1 MAISSL
7 TYPGVE
13 IKERDLGTYG
23 VNSAQVKTFVAGFTH
38 KGEIKKPTEIYDM
51 SSYVNQF
58 GEPTNDAEFYTYV
71 AASQAVA
78 AGGVAVVSR
87 IPYANLASSGYRG
100 VALKFG
106 TATLVSDPAVTQFIS
121 EETKKALITQFGSDV
136 QIAMMSTSN
145 ISISEGTYELASAG
159 GEFAAQPA
167 SDDPED
173 GNYDSIADA
182 NFVVIDYK
190 RTIANDD
197 DDNGGLFYV
206 FFDPIIALRSQRLI
220 ESGDKSMNCVT
231 QVISS
236 TGKEIDTWNVPLSG
250 GVDTDSISRQIARQ
264 FPTFTQTVDYTT
276 APVSGS
282 FTIERTYNNTI
293 GVAVCRIGKS
303 DSAVAYQMIS
313 VVEVFVGSV
322 IPSYDQLTRQSRY
335 IVDIVN
341 YSSNYIRMFANRLN
355 QVAEGKTASGTS
367 EGMKPMP
374 LAGCLIKIGSDL
386 NFSAPH
392 PSIVDVRSF
401 AFGSDAKLISGSS
414 INGYLLE
421 SLKQISD
428 VDSVQVDIICDAGLS
443 SIANFVSNNHTE
455 GLAAYYEPD
464 LDITDGVIE
473 SPGQL
478 SVWSTICNTLEQ
490 FCSGTRKDCVAL
502 LDAPRNATLK
512 GSQKLVRDDIKN
524 SSFSEQCVTAFNT
537 VAASQNS
544 SYSAM
549 FANWV
554 QMANPYTGKNVWV
567 PPSCFVAYSCSICD
581 LQYNSWD
588 APAFLERGTISGI
601 IDISLIPDAEIES
614 FLYPKSINY
623 IKYFSSDGYVI
634 WGQKT
639 TQKTEGA
646 FSRLNVRRS
655 ILRHERYIRQT
666 LRQFIG
672 ENNTTFTRRSAIDAI
687 DPYMRNVKAK
697 NGVYDY
703 LLVCDTSNNPPEVI
717 DANEMAFAALMQPV
731 KTAEKIVATIAVT
744 NTGADLTEYV
754 SMI

>member
-38 KGEIKKPTEIYDM
+38 KGEIKKPIEIYDM
-51 SSYVNQF
+51 ASYVSQY
-58 GEPTNDAEFYTYV
+58 GEPTNDAEFYTYT
-71 AASQAVA
+71 AVNQVIKS
-78 AGGVAVVSR
+78 GGVAVVSR
-87 IPYANLASSGYRG
+87 MPYDNLASDGYNG

-106 TATLVSDPAVTQFIS
+106 APKKLSEVTDAELLNSTTKGALISQFGAETLIS
-121 EETKKALITQFGSDV
+121 EMTV
-136 QIAMMSTSN
+136 SN
-145 ISISEGTYELASAG
+145 IAISDKRYELASAG
-159 GEFAAQPA
+159 GDFTSTPTGEEAGT
-167 SDDPED
+167 SDM
-173 GNYDSIADA
+173 IADA
-182 NFVVIDYK
+182 NFIVVDYK

-197 DDNGGLFYV
+197 DDNGGMFYV
-206 FFDPIIALRSQRLI
+206 FFDPIIAMKSQRLI
-220 ESGDKSMNCVT
+220 SDTGMAMNCLTAV
-231 QVISS
+231 VSS
-236 TGKEIDTWNVPLSG
+236 SGQKLDSWNVKLSG
-250 GVDTDSISRQIARQ
+250 GVDEDSISRQIARQ
-264 FPTFTQTVDYTT
+264 FPTFSQTIIKKDGESTFGT
-276 APVSGS
+276 
-282 FTIERTYNNTI
+282 ENTYNNTI
-293 GVAVCRIGKS
+293 GIAVCQINKTE
-303 DSAVAYQMIS
+303 SAASYQTIS
-313 VVEVFVGSV
+313 ILEVYTGSV
-322 IPSYDQLTRQSRY
+322 IPTYDQLTRQSRY

-341 YSSNYIRMFANRLN
+341 YSSNYIRMYANQLN
-355 QVAEGKTASGTS
+355 QVAENKTASGTS
-367 EGMKPMP
+367 IGMKPMP
-374 LAGCLIKIGSDL
+374 LSGCLIKVGSEVAIED
-386 NFSAPH
+386 PH
-392 PSIVDVRSF
+392 PSIVKVRSF
-401 AFGSDAKLISGSS
+401 AFGSDAKLICGSAIS
-414 INGYLLE
+414 RYLKE
-421 SLKQISD
+421 SLKQIAD
-428 VDSVQVDIICDAGLS
+428 VDAVQIDIVCDAGLS
-443 SIANFVSNNHTE
+443 SIANFVSNNHTDDE
-455 GLAAYYEPD
+455 SAYYEPD
-464 LDITDGVIE
+464 LDITDNVIE
-473 SPGQL
+473 KAEQI
-478 SVWSTICNTLEQ
+478 SVWSTICDQLEQ

-512 GSQKLVRDDIKN
+512 GSQKLVRDDIEGQSFN
-524 SSFSEQCVTAFNT
+524 SQCIVGFNV

-554 QMANPYTGKNVWV
+554 QMTNPFTGKITWV
-567 PPSCFVAYSCSICD
+567 PPSCFVAYSCGICD

-601 IDISLIPDAEIES
+601 IDISLVPDAEIES

-623 IKYFSSDGYVI
+623 IKYFASDGYVI

-687 DPYMRNVKAK
+687 DPYMKNVKAK

-703 LLVCDTSNNPPEVI
+703 LLVCDTTNNPPEVI

-744 NTGADLTEYV
+744 NTGADLNEYV